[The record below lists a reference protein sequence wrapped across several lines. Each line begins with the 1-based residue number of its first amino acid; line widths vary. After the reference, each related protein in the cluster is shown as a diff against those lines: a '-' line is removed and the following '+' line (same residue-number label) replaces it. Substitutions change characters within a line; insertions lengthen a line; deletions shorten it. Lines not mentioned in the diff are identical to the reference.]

1 MAVSAA
7 FIVNIP
13 DEPTFYEIK
22 RFLEQLDDSR
32 LIYCTRGKD
41 KLYIKK
47 EGEM

>member
-1 MAVSAA
+1 MSESAG

-22 RFLEQLDDSR
+22 RFLEQLTDSR

-41 KLYIKK
+41 RLYIKK
-47 EGEM
+47 EGDL